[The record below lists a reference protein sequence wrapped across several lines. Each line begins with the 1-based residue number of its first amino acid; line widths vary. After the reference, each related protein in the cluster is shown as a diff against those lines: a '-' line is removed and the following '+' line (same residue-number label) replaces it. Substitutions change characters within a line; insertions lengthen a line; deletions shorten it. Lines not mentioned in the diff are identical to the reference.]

1 MITETLH
8 MIFTSALISGII
20 TGILLM
26 LFKHQYDKRIEQY
39 KNELE
44 TKKKAELVAQLL
56 SEWISFP
63 ERKQELNRLTFEAFL
78 WLPDDIA
85 HKLSDLLSHK
95 DDAPDLKDIL
105 LSVRQY
111 LLDGK
116 TNLNSENIIIFPQ
129 EHETKI
135 V

>member
-1 MITETLH
+1 MFYTMATSVFSSGLITA
-8 MIFTSALISGII
+8 F
-20 TGILLM
+20 ILM
-26 LFKHQYDKRIEQY
+26 WFKNKHDKEMEQY

-63 ERKQELNRLTFEAFL
+63 KRKQELNRLTFEAFL

-95 DDAPDLKDIL
+95 DDAPDVRDVLT
-105 LSVRQY
+105 SVRKY

-116 TNLNSENIIIFPQ
+116 TDLNSENIIIFPQ